1 MPIIRVIDTA
11 QSTSEPYSAA
21 VSLEFTTTLVLAAGV
36 SITATGAG
44 AVGISSE
51 VSFDP
56 DHSLLIYGSVHSEQG
71 PAVVV
76 SGTITVGASG
86 SITGAQDGV
95 YLYGANNP
103 GQAHVLNN
111 AGTISG
117 GSYGVRLESFQSH
130 VLNSGSIKG
139 NFGIVASGSDE
150 GLVIDNTGLIE
161 GTKFAAIN
169 GASKGSSI
177 IKNQGQIRG
186 DVVLGSGDDV
196 YDGRG
201 GTIKG
206 VVVLN
211 AGSDIAWGGSE
222 TEVFET
228 GWGTKFI
235 DGGNGIDT
243 LSYRQAAKVDLR
255 ITEQQKTGQQSW
267 ETIRNIENL
276 SGSDGDDK
284 FTGSEGGNVLD
295 GGAGNDRLDGDLG
308 QDQLL
313 GGEGKDI
320 FSFSTKLK
328 NNIDVV
334 FDFRS
339 TDDTIHLSKVIFS
352 KIAKGALKKN
362 ALFFGSKAKD
372 ETDRIGF
379 NKKTGDLVYDADG
392 SGTKYAAVKF
402 AQLEP
407 MSVVKANDFW
417 IV

>member
-1 MPIIRVIDTA
+1 MRIVRVINTDI
-11 QSTSEPYSAA
+11 STDGSEAA
-21 VSLEFTTTLVLAAGV
+21 VQIEFKTTLILAEGV
-36 SITATGAG
+36 SIIATGSG
-44 AVGISSE
+44 GVGISSLA
-51 VSFDP
+51 SDDR
-56 DHSLLIYGSVHSEQG
+56 DHSLLIYGSVRSEQG
-71 PAVVV
+71 PAIEL
-76 SGTITVGASG
+76 SGSITVGATG
-86 SITGAQDGV
+86 RITGGQDGV
-95 YLYGANNP
+95 YLYGPNDP
-103 GQAHVLNN
+103 GQAYILNN
-111 AGTISG
+111 AGAISG
-117 GSYGVRLESFQSH
+117 VSYGARIDSYQTH
-130 VLNSGSIKG
+130 VVNSGTITG
-139 NFGIVASGSDE
+139 RIGVTASGSDE
-150 GLVIDNTGLIE
+150 GLVIHNTGLIE

-206 VVVLN
+206 VVVLD

-243 LSYRQAAKVDLR
+243 LSYRQTAKVDLR

-308 QDQLL
+308 QNQLL

-334 FDFRS
+334 SDFRS

-407 MSVVKANDFW
+407 MSVVKTNDFW